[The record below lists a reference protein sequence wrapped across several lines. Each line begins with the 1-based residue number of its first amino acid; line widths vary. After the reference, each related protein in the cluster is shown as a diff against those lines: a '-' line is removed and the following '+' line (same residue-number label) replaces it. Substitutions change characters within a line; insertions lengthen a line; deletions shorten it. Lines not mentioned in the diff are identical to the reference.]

1 MIEYDDGFIVL
12 IENKY
17 DNELFK
23 MKLIMTGLICLN
35 TNSEEQEN
43 VVYFDL
49 NGEETKFFKL
59 KTKDN
64 NNSGV
69 VSFQF
74 QFAD

>member
-1 MIEYDDGFIVL
+1 MLNNI
-12 IENKY
+12 
-17 DNELFK
+17 FK
-23 MKLIMTGLICLN
+23 MKLIMTGLIYVN
-35 TNSEEQEN
+35 INSEEQEN
-43 VVYFDL
+43 VYFDL